1 MDGVDRIGAR
11 QMDQA
16 YLLTDSGT
24 SLGALVLVL
33 AISATTMLLL
43 PRRDYAPQVFWVA
56 PCVTLALSEAI
67 TDNAVLIP
75 LMNSLVTSGAG
86 LIVSVFLARRA
97 QDSLGRRISLP
108 LTILICAAFMATTPV
123 MQIFA
128 APPAL
133 IDVFDVVSL
142 VAASCWPM
150 LTPRIIAC
158 MRAHADRAFL
168 FALLLAYALSALTP
182 AFDEFTEGSN
192 LYYVEAANHFL
203 GVVIG
208 FVASALALR
217 QALRRNEMLAASE
230 RVVRLAHEETAA
242 FLRALI
248 DTAPA
253 GVYVKD
259 LEGRYQLVNKVI
271 ANWIDDGEQKM
282 LGNTDADLFAD
293 DVVQAVKALD
303 DLVIS
308 SGRPQTREM
317 PLHRKS
323 DDRERVVMNYK
334 FPLFDAKGTVTAVAG
349 LVFDVTQIKEYERE
363 LIAARLKAEE
373 ASRAKSNFLAHMSH
387 ELRTPLNAIIGFSD
401 VIQRGMFGP
410 DNLPLYQQ
418 YAGDIHRAGNLL
430 LAQVNDLLDISRVEA
445 GTFEL
450 SLKSVALNTVAEDC
464 CHLLRDQAE
473 RRKVT
478 LSIDAARPL
487 PQVVCDPRATLQV
500 LINLAGNA
508 IKYVPEGSTITIAGG
523 RTESGVDY
531 FLVED
536 NGPGLPSRVLQALLD
551 PWTHQSAVVT
561 EDGRGGMGLML
572 SRKLMEVQGGRL
584 VIESSPGKGTRIAC
598 QFSGAARESQQAAR
612 SKGA

>member
-1 MDGVDRIGAR
+1 
-11 QMDQA
+11 MDQV

-24 SLGALVLVL
+24 SLGALALVV
-33 AISATTMLLL
+33 AISITTMLLL
-43 PRRDYAPQVFWVA
+43 PRRDYAMQTFWVV
-56 PCVTLALSEAI
+56 PCVILAVSEAV
-67 TDNAVLIP
+67 TDNIALTP
-75 LMNSLVTSGAG
+75 LAGSIITSIAG
-86 LIVSVFLARRA
+86 WIVSVFLARRA
-97 QDSLGRRISLP
+97 QDSLEHRTSLL
-108 LTILICAAFMATTPV
+108 LTILICGATMATAPALQV
-123 MQIFA
+123 FA
-128 APPAL
+128 APSAL
-133 IDVFDVVSL
+133 IDIFDVASL

-150 LTPRIIAC
+150 VTPRIFGC
-158 MRAHADRAFL
+158 LRAHADRVTL
-168 FALLLAYALSALTP
+168 FILMLAYALSTLTP
-182 AFDEFTEGSN
+182 AFDEFTEGSH

-203 GVVIG
+203 GVIIG

-230 RVVRLAHEETAA
+230 RVARMAHEETAA

-271 ANWIDDGEQKM
+271 ADWIDAGESKM
-282 LGNTDADLFAD
+282 LGGTDAELFPA
-293 DVVQAVKALD
+293 DVVQAVKELD

-308 SGRPQTREM
+308 TGCPQTREM
-317 PLHRKS
+317 PLHRKADS
-323 DDRERVVMNYK
+323 KERVVMNYK
-334 FPLFDAKGTVTAVAG
+334 FPLFDAEGAVTAVAG

-401 VIQRGMFGP
+401 VIQRGMFGS

-418 YAGDIHRAGNLL
+418 YAGDIHRAGTLL
-430 LAQVNDLLDISRVEA
+430 LSQVNDLLDISRVEA

-450 SLKSVALNTVAEDC
+450 SLKSVALHAVAEDC

-478 LSIDAARPL
+478 LSIDPARPL

-508 IKYVPEGSTITIAGG
+508 IKYVPEGSIITIAGG

-536 NGPGLPSRVLQALLD
+536 NGPGLPTRVLQALLD

-561 EDGRGGMGLML
+561 EDGRGGMGLLL

-598 QFSGAARESQQAAR
+598 QFGGASRESQQAAR